1 MLRDEQKEQAAK
13 LKDRP
18 FKEKLD
24 YFWTYYKFPVIAAI
38 CIILFAIGIW
48 QTTEK
53 YDRDAL
59 RIIIADDHG
68 TDMQT
73 ETLTS
78 LYEAA
83 SDTPATVNFDN
94 SLLLDS
100 GYTETAVAYTQKLIA
115 MLNSN
120 GIDVFIAPESVFEQY
135 GSQGMFSDLSTL
147 LSEDELTELESSG
160 NIFYAELDDTNYT
173 DETADADTADTE
185 KTIIT
190 AGIRLNGSQSLA
202 DAGIQVDNPC
212 IGIPASAAHP
222 EEALHFLSI
231 FLQ

>member
-18 FKEKLD
+18 FKEKLS
-24 YFWTYYKFPVIAAI
+24 YFWTYNKGPVII
-38 CIILFAIGIW
+38 VIFIILFAIGIW

-53 YDRDAL
+53 YDKNAL
-59 RIIIADDHG
+59 RIIIADHYGD
-68 TDMQT
+68 DIRT

-83 SDTPATVNFDN
+83 SDTPAALDFD
-94 SLLLDS
+94 STLFLS
-100 GYTETAVAYTQKLIA
+100 AGYSETAVAYTQKLYA
-115 MLNSN
+115 MLSSN

-147 LSEDELTELESSG
+147 LSEEQLKKLTDNDDIFYVELEG
-160 NIFYAELDDTNYT
+160 
-173 DETADADTADTE
+173 DEDTE
-185 KTIIT
+185 ETENSTATAENTVVT
-190 AGIRLNGSQSLA
+190 AGIRLEGSQLLT
-202 DAGIQVDNPC
+202 DAGIEVENPC

-222 EEALHFLSI
+222 EEALRFLSI

>member
-24 YFWTYYKFPVIAAI
+24 YFWTYYKVPVIAAI
-38 CIILFAIGIW
+38 FIILFAIGIW

-73 ETLTS
+73 ETLSS

-83 SDTPATVNFDN
+83 SDTPTTVNFDN

-120 GIDVFIAPESVFEQY
+120 GIDVFIAPESVFKQY
-135 GSQGMFSDLSTL
+135 GAQGMFSDLSTL
-147 LSEDELTELESSG
+147 LSEDELAELESSG
-160 NIFYAELDDTNYT
+160 NIFYAELDDADKT
-173 DETADADTADTE
+173 EDADVADTE
-185 KTIIT
+185 KLIIM
-190 AGIRLNGSQSLA
+190 AGIRLNGSQLLA
-202 DAGIQVDNPC
+202 EAGIQVDNPC